1 MDCLFLPADCPAQ
14 LTPGL
19 PVVWLPAEGPSR
31 EVPLAEVAA
40 AEPGA
45 ISLIL
50 PAECCSAFA
59 VALPTRKARW
69 LAQALAY
76 AAEELLA
83 ESVDELHLSLGEPL
97 DDGRHRV
104 IAIRRGLLAGWLAA
118 LREMGLAV
126 VAIHVDADLLPR
138 EGTQLLLLGGRGLLG
153 GSPEP
158 RLAFAIEQWPAL
170 SEGCPA
176 PRHAS
181 GEAEQAPPMVDDYAR
196 VDEPYRLLASQRAAA
211 VNLGQG
217 EFAVELGGSGLAY
230 WKPLLA
236 TLGLIFL
243 VQLGFNLAQGWY
255 FGRQAEAY
263 AEASLA
269 LYRELFPEDTR
280 IVNLRAQFTDHI
292 AREGGGQVGFMRLLG
307 YVADA
312 LAQGTPVTVSGLD
325 YNADRGDLAL
335 QVQAGDFAA
344 LEQLRQQLAQTGQTV
359 QLGSASRDGAG
370 VSARLVIGGEA

>member
-1 MDCLFLPADCPAQ
+1 MDCLFLPADCPAR
-14 LTPGL
+14 LDAETR
-19 PVVWLPAEGPSR
+19 VYWLPKDEPGRWQALGDCS
-31 EVPLAEVAA
+31 AA
-40 AEPGA
+40 GA

-50 PAECCSAFA
+50 PTEVCSFFA
-59 VALPTRKARW
+59 ISLPTRKARW
-69 LAQALAY
+69 MQQALAY

-83 ESVDELHLSLGEPL
+83 ENVDDLHLAVGETL
-97 DDGRHRV
+97 TDGRQRV
-104 IAIRRGLLAGWLAA
+104 VAIRRQLLAGWLEQ
-118 LREMGLAV
+118 LRERGLLI

-138 EGTQLLLLGGRGLLG
+138 EATQLLFIGERGLLG
-153 GSPEP
+153 GEGET
-158 RLAFAIEQWPAL
+158 RLAFTAADWPQLAAF
-170 SEGCPA
+170 C
-176 PRHAS
+176 
-181 GEAEQAPPMVDDYAR
+181 APPWHAQGSAAEPPLALDDYR
-196 VDEPYRLLASQRAAA
+196 QLDDPYAFLAAQRAAA
-211 VNLGQG
+211 INLAQG
-217 EFAVELGGSGLAY
+217 DFAVEVGNTGLGY
-230 WKPLLA
+230 WKPLFA
-236 TLGLIFL
+236 VAGLILL
-243 VQLGFNLAQGWY
+243 VQLGFNLGQAWY
-255 FGRQAEAY
+255 FQRQGDAY